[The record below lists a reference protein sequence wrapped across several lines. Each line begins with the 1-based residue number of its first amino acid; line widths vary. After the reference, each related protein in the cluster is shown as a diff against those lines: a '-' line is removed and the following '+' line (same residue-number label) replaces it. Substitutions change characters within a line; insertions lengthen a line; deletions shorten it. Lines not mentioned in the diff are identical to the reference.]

1 MTAMAML
8 IEVIATDGATT
19 PQARA
24 YAEYRVFA
32 ALARHTRVIRHVRVE
47 LAHAEGNGRAGCVRC
62 AVHLTLQ
69 PSGSARARAQGPH
82 AFGAIDRAADRIGE
96 VMARRSPESMSS

>member
-1 MTAMAML
+1 MAMR
-8 IEVIATDGATT
+8 IDIIATDDSTT

-32 ALARHTRVIRHVRVE
+32 ALARHTRVIRSCCVK
-47 LAHAEGNGRAGCVRC
+47 LAHAERNGSAGCSTCSVY
-62 AVHLTLQ
+62 LMLE

-82 AFGAIDRAADRIGE
+82 AFGAIDRAAERIGDL
-96 VMARRSPESMSS
+96 MARRSSETISS

>member
-1 MTAMAML
+1 MR
-8 IEVIATDGATT
+8 IDIIATDDSTT

-32 ALARHTRVIRHVRVE
+32 ALARHTRVIRSVCVK
-47 LAHAEGNGRAGCVRC
+47 LAHAERNGSAGCSTCSVY
-62 AVHLTLQ
+62 LMLE

-82 AFGAIDRAADRIGE
+82 AFGAIDRAAERIGDL
-96 VMARRSPESMSS
+96 MARRSSETISS

>member
-1 MTAMAML
+1 MAMR
-8 IEVIATDGATT
+8 IDVIATDGATT

-32 ALARHTRVIRHVRVE
+32 ALARHTRVIRSVRVE
-47 LAHAEGNGRAGCVRC
+47 LAHAEGNDRPCCVRC

-69 PSGSARARAQGPH
+69 PSGSARARAQSPH
-82 AFGAIDRAADRIGE
+82 AFAAIDRAADRIRD
-96 VMARRSPESMSS
+96 VMARRSPETISS